1 MSINFCYTNSNIVA
15 LKSVSRKCH
24 LIEKNY
30 SGKEVIIETYNTE
43 NRKTQSFLKSAR
55 NRGKVE
61 LMKPVIQS
69 QQETSNSDMTFSDT
83 SIFFN
88 FRPFHI

>member
-15 LKSVSRKCH
+15 LKSISRKCY

-69 QQETSNSDMTFSDT
+69 QQKRSNGDMTFSET
-83 SIFFN
+83 SIFF
-88 FRPFHI
+88 